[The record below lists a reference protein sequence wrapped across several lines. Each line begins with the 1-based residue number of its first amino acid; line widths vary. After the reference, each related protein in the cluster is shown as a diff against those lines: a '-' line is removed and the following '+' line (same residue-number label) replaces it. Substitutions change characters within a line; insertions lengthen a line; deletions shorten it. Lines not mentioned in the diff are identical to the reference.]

1 MTLPE
6 TLEKMKTAHRLLG
19 EYTYELKPVE
29 RGYANRT
36 LYINLN
42 DNTFVEKPVTQQMK
56 DIFTG
61 GRGFALKLLWD
72 AVTPESKWDSPENEL
87 VIANGPICGITA
99 YPGSGKSTI
108 VTLGPLTDNVIDSN
122 VGGYFAPFLKFSGF
136 DALEIQGKAAEDV
149 IIFIDGDTGK
159 VTVEAAPLED
169 IDSHLLGSYL
179 TDMYSD
185 GDEKSKRGI
194 SVLSAGQAAEHIRF
208 ALINSTWYDV
218 RRKEIRLKQAGRGGT
233 GRVFRDKK
241 IKGIVVK
248 FSNMR
253 GDLNGVADMALIRKA
268 GARINKEITNLDDVQ
283 NNMRKVGTANIVEI
297 MDHFNLL
304 PVHNFRFGSH
314 PDTHKIDSKVWIE
327 KFTQGVPDGCW
338 LGCTMSCSHGVD
350 HFPLQTGPYAGSNV
364 LVDGPEY
371 ENAAGLGA
379 NIGNFDAQ
387 KVLELNFYC
396 DTYGVDSISFA
407 NAVAFAM
414 ECYEE
419 GYITKEHT
427 GGLELNFGNGT
438 AALEL
443 LHQMARGEDFG
454 VLVGQGVRY
463 MKKYFVEE
471 FGADAAFLHDIG
483 MEIKGMEISEYG
495 TKESLAQQGGFGLA
509 TKGPQHDEAWLIFMD
524 QVLNLLPSFE
534 DKAEALH
541 YFPMWRTW
549 FSLHGLC
556 KLPWND
562 ISPENNKETAEPA
575 KVEEHV
581 ENYTWIH
588 EGVTGVPTTTQTLLD
603 QSERVYNF
611 QKIFSIRMGR
621 VGREHDYPPYRAMGP
636 VTVVEY
642 ESRQDLYDEHL
653 LKFVEVDPAGLSPD
667 EKMKHLR
674 DYREAQYELLL
685 DAVYK
690 RRGWDGNSIPT
701 PEKLK
706 ELGIDLPEVLEVVDW
721 AKTQG

>member
-1 MTLPE
+1 MVLSI
-6 TLEKMKTAHRLLG
+6 EKMKVAHKLLG
-19 EYTYELKPVE
+19 EYAYALKPIE

-36 LYINLN
+36 LRINLT
-42 DNTFVEKPVTQQMK
+42 DNTFTEKPVTQQMK
-56 DIFTG
+56 EIFTG

-72 AVTPESKWDSPENEL
+72 AVTPETKWDSPENEL
-87 VIANGPICGITA
+87 VFANGPICGITA
-99 YPGSGKSTI
+99 YPGSGKATI
-108 VTLGPLTDNVIDSN
+108 VTIGPLTENVIDSN
-122 VGGYFAPFLKFSGF
+122 VGGYFSPFLKFSGF
-136 DALEIQGKAAEDV
+136 DALEITGKAAEDV
-149 IIFIDGDTGK
+149 IIFIDGDTGQ
-159 VTVEAAPLED
+159 VSIESAPLEGV
-169 IDSHLLGSYL
+169 DSHLLGNIL
-179 TDMYSD
+179 TEMYSE
-185 GDEKSKRGI
+185 GDEKTRRNI
-194 SVLSAGQAAEHIRF
+194 SVLSAGQAAEHIRY

-218 RRKEIRLKQAGRGGT
+218 RRNEIRLKQAGRGGA

-248 FSNMR
+248 FSGMK

-268 GARINKEITNLDDVQ
+268 GARINKEIADLDGSQ
-283 NNMRKVGTANIVEI
+283 NNMRKVGTANIVGI
-297 MDHFNLL
+297 MDHFDLL
-304 PVHNFRFGSH
+304 PVHNFRYGSH
-314 PDTHKIDSKVWIE
+314 PDTHKIDSHVWME
-327 KFTQGVPDGCW
+327 SFTQGVPDGCW

-350 HFPLQTGPYAGSNV
+350 KFPLQTGPYAGQCV

-379 NIGNFDAQ
+379 NIGNFDPQ
-387 KVLELNFYC
+387 KLLELNFYC

-407 NAVAFAM
+407 NCVAFAM

-419 GYITKEHT
+419 GQITKENT
-427 GGLELNFGNGT
+427 GALELNFGNGA

-443 LHQMARGEDFG
+443 LHQMARGSGFG
-454 VLVGQGVRY
+454 VIVGQGVRY
-463 MKKYFVEE
+463 MKKYFIEN
-471 FGADAAFLHDIG
+471 FGADAGFLQDIG

-524 QVLNLLPSFE
+524 QIQNLLPTFE
-534 DKAEALH
+534 AKAEALH

-562 ISPENNKETAEPA
+562 ISPANNKQTKEPA

-588 EGVTGVPTTTQTLLD
+588 EGVTGIPTTVETLLQ

-611 QKIFSIRMGR
+611 QKVFTMRMGR
-621 VGREHDYPPYRAMGP
+621 VGRQHDYPPYRAMGP

-642 ESRQDLYDEHL
+642 ESRQERYDEQL
-653 LKFVEVDPAGLSPD
+653 QRLVEIDPANMSTE
-667 EKMKHLR
+667 EKMKALR
-674 DYREAQYELLL
+674 DYRKAQYEYLL

-706 ELGIDLPEVLEVVDW
+706 ELRIDSPELLEVVAW
-721 AKTQG
+721 AQAQ